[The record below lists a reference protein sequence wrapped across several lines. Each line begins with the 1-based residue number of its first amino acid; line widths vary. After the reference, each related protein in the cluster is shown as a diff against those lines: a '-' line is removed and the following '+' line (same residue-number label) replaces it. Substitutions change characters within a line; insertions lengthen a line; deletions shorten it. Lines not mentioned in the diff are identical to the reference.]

1 VLQENVSPTKPF
13 VAGFLSFFLNMIVA
27 ALLSILVLL
36 APFSQGSRTIENLD
50 QVRGK
55 LILHIKLQELVL
67 NLTLI
72 RDRAT
77 KLHCAQRQR
86 NEV

>member
-1 VLQENVSPTKPF
+1 MSPTKPF